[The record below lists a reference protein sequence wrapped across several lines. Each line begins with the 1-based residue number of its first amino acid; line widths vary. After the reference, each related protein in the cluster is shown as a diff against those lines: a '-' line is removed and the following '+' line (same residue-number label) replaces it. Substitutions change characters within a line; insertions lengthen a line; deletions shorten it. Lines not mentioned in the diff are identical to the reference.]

1 MSEFKFACPV
11 CGQHITADSD
21 SSGGKIECPTCYQE
35 IVVPQAPGSDSHK
48 FILSAAQVARPR
60 EIPTAPVPEPGSPK
74 TSPVRPLPAAVF
86 LVVLLVFAVGAIWF
100 GFRDRIFKSGHEE
113 TLTPVVVPETIEVKA
128 ASEPAQPVVTNITWS
143 LEITNAIFPEVVAAG
158 SIHGSNFVC
167 ERATLYGGSLT
178 LRQGNSWPPDAGV
191 TIQFF
196 ARQGEDL
203 GGKSVEIASDQKPP
217 LPRVVLRWKDDES
230 KPMTK
235 AFSGGYVLKVTF
247 GEVANGRLS
256 GRIYLAMPDD
266 SKSVVAGKFDAEIR
280 RLPQR
285 RPYYPKAPPPRK

>member
-1 MSEFKFACPV
+1 MSDFKFACPV
-11 CGQHITADSD
+11 CGQHITADLA

-48 FILSAAQVARPR
+48 FILSAAQAARPR
-60 EIPTAPVPEPGSPK
+60 ETPVAPAPEPGGPK
-74 TSPVRPLPAAVF
+74 TPPVRLLPVAVF
-86 LVVLLVFAVGAIWF
+86 LVALLVAAAGLVWF
-100 GFRDRIFKSGHEE
+100 GFRDRIFKPGREE
-113 TLTPVVVPETIEVKA
+113 TRTPVVIPEKPEAKAVPEL
-128 ASEPAQPVVTNITWS
+128 AQPMVTNITWS
-143 LEITNAIFPEVVAAG
+143 LELTNAILFDGIATG

-178 LRQGNSWPPDAGV
+178 LRQGNSWPPDLGV

-203 GGKSVEIASDQKPP
+203 SGRSIEIASDQKPP
-217 LPRVVLRWKDDES
+217 LPRVMLRWKDDER
-230 KPMTK
+230 KPINKTFN
-235 AFSGGYVLKVTF
+235 AGYVLKVVF
-247 GEVANGRLS
+247 GEVANGRLT

-285 RPYYPKAPPPRK
+285 RPDYPKTPRSRR